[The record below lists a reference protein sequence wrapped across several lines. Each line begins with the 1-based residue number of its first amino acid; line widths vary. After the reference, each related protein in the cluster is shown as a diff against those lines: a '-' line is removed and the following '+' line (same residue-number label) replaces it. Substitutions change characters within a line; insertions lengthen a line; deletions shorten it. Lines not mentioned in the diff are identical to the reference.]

1 MEDGRRRME
10 DGRRRMEDG
19 RRRRKLYFDQNWT
32 ASNLTVPLHST
43 QSTIMRHHVALRMFN
58 VHITT

>member
-1 MEDGRRRME
+1 MEEGWKME
-10 DGRRRMEDG
+10 EEGWKMEEEEG
-19 RRRRKLYFDQNWT
+19 NYILYFDQNWT

-43 QSTIMRHHVALRMFN
+43 QSTIMRHHVALWMSN

>member
-32 ASNLTVPLHST
+32 ASNSNIQEEV
-43 QSTIMRHHVALRMFN
+43 
-58 VHITT
+58 

>member
-1 MEDGRRRME
+1 ME